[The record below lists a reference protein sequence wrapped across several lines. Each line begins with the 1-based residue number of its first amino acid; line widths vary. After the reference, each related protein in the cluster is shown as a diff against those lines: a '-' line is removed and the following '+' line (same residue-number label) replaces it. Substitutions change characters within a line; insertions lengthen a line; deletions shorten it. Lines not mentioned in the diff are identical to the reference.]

1 MTTAMAP
8 TKDAA
13 IVDEPVEAVPPIADL
28 KTDVAIALMKE
39 YEQKVR
45 QHLLEL
51 KVIDAELEQSWKI
64 PRQKTRLDRKRQDIL
79 RELQP
84 LIPHAED
91 LARYV
96 SGVAQ
101 HGRIEQLTRLELRL
115 RAAEFEAAIALAKAK
130 AQ

>member
-1 MTTAMAP
+1 VTTAMAP

-13 IVDEPVEAVPPIADL
+13 IVDEPIEAVPPIADL

-39 YEQKVR
+39 YEQKLR
-45 QHLLEL
+45 HHLRDLRSVKARSQRSQANQAL
-51 KVIDAELEQSWKI
+51 HA
-64 PRQKTRLDRKRQDIL
+64 RYHRKWEDIL
-79 RELQP
+79 KDLQP
-84 LIPHAED
+84 LIPHAEN

-115 RAAEFEAAIALAKAK
+115 RAAEFETAIALAKAE